1 MKYSKERE
9 CKGESGQK
17 EEENRDLLFFF
28 FPGCGKS
35 NEPSNSDSGT
45 KFFLNKRT
53 EVEYLQ

>member
-28 FPGCGKS
+28 FSWMWK
-35 NEPSNSDSGT
+35 
-45 KFFLNKRT
+45 
-53 EVEYLQ
+53 V